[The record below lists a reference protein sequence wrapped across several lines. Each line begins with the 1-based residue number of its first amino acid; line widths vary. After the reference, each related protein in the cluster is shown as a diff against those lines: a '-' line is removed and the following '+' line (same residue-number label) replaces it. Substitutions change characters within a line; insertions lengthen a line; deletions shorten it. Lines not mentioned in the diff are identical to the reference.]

1 MAISTVANTRNPV
14 ATTTGTTL
22 PDYMA
27 GLEQYAVPKTNIGTT
42 TATQMV
48 GDPLQ
53 ATIQNAPSLEKVAN
67 IISNIN
73 QKAYLSAPGR
83 SEELANIERWQAG
96 ELDPSIYEAEAS
108 RAAQLYGGG
117 GFGVDSP
124 AWQAAIQRA
133 LVTNRQALQEKGA
146 AALESMY
153 AGLPKTDVTKYTLSP
168 TDYAS
173 VLDAQRQREIQLAGL
188 QQQGA
193 LETARL
199 AQARAFQEQEMALK
213 EQEYELK
220 RAQQQ
225 ADLYAKGYGVSGALL
240 PKKSPSYSD
249 WMYKGYSRPPT
260 TPFVI

>member
-27 GLEQYAVPKTNIGTT
+27 GLEQYTVPKTNIGTT

-73 QKAYLSAPGR
+73 QQSYLSAPGR
-83 SEELANIERWQAG
+83 QQELANIQRWQAG
-96 ELDPSIYEAEAS
+96 ELDPAIYAQEAS

-146 AALESMY
+146 SALEAMY

-173 VLDAQRQREIQLAGL
+173 VLDAQRARQLQLAGL

-193 LETARL
+193 LESAKL
-199 AQARAFQEQEMALK
+199 AQARAFQEQELALK
-213 EQEYELK
+213 QQEYEL
-220 RAQQQ
+220 RRAAQQAQ
-225 ADLYAKGYGVSGALL
+225 LYAKGYGQSGALL
-240 PKKSPSYSD
+240 PTKAPSYSD
-249 WMYKGYSRPPT
+249 WMFTGYSRPPSYARY
-260 TPFVI
+260 